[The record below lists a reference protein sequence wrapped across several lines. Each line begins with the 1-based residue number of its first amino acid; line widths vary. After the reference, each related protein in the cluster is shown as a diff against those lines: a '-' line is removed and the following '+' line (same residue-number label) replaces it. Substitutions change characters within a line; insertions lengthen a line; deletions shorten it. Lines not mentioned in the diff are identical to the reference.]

1 MSVKDTAHRRHFE
14 RRQTAALSGLHLP
27 TEDELLRGMSFF
39 KGDVG
44 EDIREYAARF
54 SGALKTRRDPELG
67 SLIAAL
73 DEVTVDQNE
82 HTVQNLVAAFAAL
95 ASRMDASFE
104 SGGVRCQFYLA
115 IWGNSDAA
123 ARTAGGIAMLA
134 LKDLPASDD
143 LELLWLSLA
152 WSALSSSIRSQG
164 YGLSTWH
171 RSGLLREKHSFEYQF
186 QAAILKRQV
195 SRRPEAFEVSVDELE
210 KAGTAEPEK
219 AQSSPGSV
227 IVFRSVGNETTPD
240 GKKVEKEFKEFFGKP
255 LPLPAAPDLV
265 LVRTRLVAEFPY
277 AVSVIDAIL
286 RRPAGKRDP
295 WLRPTIL
302 VGLPGGGKSR
312 FAWRLME
319 ELGLPY
325 EMVPCGGIS
334 DSAIGGTAR
343 RWSTGEPS
351 MPVMAIRRHKCAGP
365 AIILD
370 ELEKIATSRH
380 NGNVHDVLMGLL
392 EKETSTRWFDPYLEA
407 SCDLSH
413 VSWLMTANEVRKLPT
428 FLLDR
433 CRILQFPLPGPDQL
447 MFLAPRILE
456 HVYVE
461 LGHDPRWA
469 TPLDRVETDALA
481 SAWPGGS
488 IRKLQRLV
496 EKLVEVREDLRGRQ

>member
-1 MSVKDTAHRRHFE
+1 MSVKDPAHLRHFK
-14 RRQTAALSGLHLP
+14 RREKAAVAGLHLP

-39 KGDVG
+39 RDSVS
-44 EDIREYAARF
+44 EDIREYAIRL
-54 SGALKTRRDPELG
+54 SGALKTRCDLG
-67 SLIAAL
+67 LAGLIAAL
-73 DEVTVDQNE
+73 DRLTVDQNE
-82 HTVQNLVAAFAAL
+82 HTVQDLMTAFGAL
-95 ASRMDASFE
+95 ESRSHASFE

-115 IWGNSDAA
+115 VWGHPDAA
-123 ARTAGGIAMLA
+123 ARIAGDIATLA
-134 LKDLPASDD
+134 LNDLHRSDD
-143 LELLWLSLA
+143 LELLWRSLA
-152 WSALSSSIRSQG
+152 WSAFSSSIRSQG

-171 RSGLLREKHSFEYQF
+171 RSGQLREKNSFEYQF
-186 QAAILKRQV
+186 QTAILKRQA
-195 SRRPEAFEVSVDELE
+195 SPRPEAFELTVDELE
-210 KAGTAEPEK
+210 KAGTGEPEK
-219 AQSSPGSV
+219 AQSSSGSV
-227 IVFRSVGNETTPD
+227 VVFRSAGNETTPD
-240 GKKVEKEFKEFFGKP
+240 GRKVEKEFREFFGKP
-255 LPLPAAPDLV
+255 LPLPAAPDLA

-277 AVSVIDAIL
+277 AVSAIDTIL
-286 RRPAGKRDP
+286 RKVTGKRHA

-302 VGLPGGGKSR
+302 LGPPGGGKSR

-351 MPVMAIRRHKCAGP
+351 MAVMAIRRHKCAGP

-370 ELEKIATSRH
+370 ELEKVATSRH
-380 NGNVHDVLMGLL
+380 NGNVHDVLVGLL

-407 SCDLSH
+407 SCNLSH
-413 VSWLMTANEVRKLPT
+413 VSWLMTANEVRSVPAV
-428 FLLDR
+428 LLDR

-456 HVYVE
+456 HLYVE

-469 TPLDRVETDALA
+469 TPLDQVETDALA
-481 SAWPGGS
+481 SVWPGGS
-488 IRKLQRLV
+488 IRKLHRLV